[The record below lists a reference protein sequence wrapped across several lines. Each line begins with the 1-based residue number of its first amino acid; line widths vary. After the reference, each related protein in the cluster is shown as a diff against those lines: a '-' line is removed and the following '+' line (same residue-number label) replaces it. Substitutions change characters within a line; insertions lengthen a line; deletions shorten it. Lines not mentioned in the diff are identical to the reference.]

1 MKIRRKTLLA
11 ALAVGTSLLLAGQP
25 VSAQQGPP
33 PLTTEQIAQ
42 IVASPDRSA
51 ADRTNDLRRKPEQ
64 MLGFIGIRPGI
75 VALDLS
81 AAGGYT
87 TELLARAI
95 GPSGTVYGQSRPRD
109 PSRRADAPA
118 APEGNSNPTATPSAR
133 AGERRRPRRRPSAV
147 ALAERDSKLRS
158 AGVPAA
164 PIVAVSRPFEDP
176 VPPELAAERIDL
188 VTLMFNYHDLGH
200 LGVDRAAMNQAVFR
214 ALKPGGLY
222 VIADHSGRPGTG
234 ISESGTLHRIEEAFL
249 RQEVEAAGFKLLEEG
264 NFLRNPNDPR
274 DKNTPDPPQP
284 KDEFVLK
291 FVKPI
296 GGGGCGCERAGI
308 SPAVQHRADEG
319 RANGVAVER
328 QQDRNGRRPGR
339 AGSSPAAATG
349 PPEQQQQLKGDE
361 HRHVGDVEE
370 IRRIAEITPERAAA
384 RRDNAGT
391 GR

>member
-1 MKIRRKTLLA
+1 MKISRKDVLA
-11 ALAVGTSLLLAGQP
+11 AIAVGAVFFVNSAAAPAQP
-25 VSAQQGPP
+25 SAAQISS
-33 PLTTEQIAQ
+33 EQIAR
-42 IVASPDRSA
+42 IIASPDRSE

-95 GPSGTVYGQSRPRD
+95 GPSGKVYGQSRP
-109 PSRRADAPA
+109 PGQTAAPPP
-118 APEGNSNPTATPSAR
+118 APEGNTTPSATPSA
-133 AGERRRPRRRPSAV
+133 ASATPAPARRPSPV
-147 ALAERDSKLRS
+147 ALAEREGKLRS
-158 AGVPAA
+158 AGVPVA
-164 PIVAVSRPFEDP
+164 PIVAVSQPFEDP
-176 VPPELAAERIDL
+176 VPPELAAGHLDL

-249 RQEVEAAGFKLLEEG
+249 RREVEAAGFKVLEEG

-274 DKNTPDPPQP
+274 DKNTPDPLQP

-291 FVKPI
+291 FAKP
-296 GGGGCGCERAGI
+296 
-308 SPAVQHRADEG
+308 
-319 RANGVAVER
+319 
-328 QQDRNGRRPGR
+328 
-339 AGSSPAAATG
+339 
-349 PPEQQQQLKGDE
+349 
-361 HRHVGDVEE
+361 
-370 IRRIAEITPERAAA
+370 
-384 RRDNAGT
+384 
-391 GR
+391 